1 MKPIKANSITQNTRN
16 RSPVSFRKGPV
27 DSTGPH
33 ARGPRS
39 SNPLRTHSTQ
49 LVNGIADRIE
59 IGVLFG
65 EFKPREHLIQDQ
77 IAERYGVERNVIR
90 AALRKL
96 EERSVIEHF
105 PNRGALVKEM
115 TAKNAKD
122 LYQLRFLLESRA
134 AEMAAA
140 RVTPEIIRQLDMLN
154 EEMKKNLNK
163 GELRGF
169 TLAHEKFH
177 QRIFETADNSYLL
190 KTIKDLRSASAS
202 IRNFS
207 YSRYSLADTKNQ
219 LFDEHRQ
226 MINCLKEG
234 KVDEASVLARN
245 HIKAGLNHYLRN
257 FFPQEPL
264 ID

>member
-1 MKPIKANSITQNTRN
+1 MPAS
-16 RSPVSFRKGPV
+16 SRKEPAEFAR
-27 DSTGPH
+27 PR
-33 ARGPRS
+33 ARGPE
-39 SNPLRTHSTQ
+39 PHKAQRTHSTQ
-49 LVNGIADRIE
+49 LVNEIADRIE
-59 IGVLFG
+59 IGVIFG
-65 EFKPREHLIQDQ
+65 EFRPREHLVQDQ
-77 IAERYGVERNVIR
+77 LAERYGAERNVIR
-90 AALRKL
+90 AALKKL

-115 TAKNAKD
+115 TAKSAKD
-122 LYQLRFLLESRA
+122 LYQLRFLVESRA

-140 RVTPEIIRQLDMLN
+140 LITPQIIRQLEVLN
-154 EEMKKNLNK
+154 EEMKKGLKK
-163 GELRGF
+163 GELRQF

-177 QRIFETADNSYLL
+177 QLIFETADNSYLL

-207 YSRYSLADTKNQ
+207 YSRYSLVDTKNQ

-226 MINCLKEG
+226 MIGCLEKGEAK
-234 KVDEASVLARN
+234 KVADLART

-264 ID
+264 IE

>member
-1 MKPIKANSITQNTRN
+1 MKPAKIHLKVENGRSRLPGRKRQGLGLGPNPPTQAKSIRKSLRINS
-16 RSPVSFRKGPV
+16 
-27 DSTGPH
+27 
-33 ARGPRS
+33 
-39 SNPLRTHSTQ
+39 THM
-49 LVNGIADRIE
+49 VNEIADKIE

-65 EFKPREHLIQDQ
+65 EYKPREHLVQDQ
-77 IAERYGVERNVIR
+77 LAERYGVERNVIR
-90 AALRKL
+90 AALKKL

-105 PNRGALVKEM
+105 PNKGSMVKEM

-122 LYQLRFLLESRA
+122 LYQLRFLVESKA
-134 AEMAAA
+134 AEMAGI
-140 RVTPEIIRQLDMLN
+140 RITLQILRQLTALQ
-154 EEMKKNLNK
+154 EEMKRDLKK

-177 QRIFETADNSYLL
+177 QIIFETADNSYLL

-207 YSRYSLADTKNQ
+207 YSRYSLADTKDQ

-226 MINCLKEG
+226 MIIFLGEG
-234 KVDEASVLARN
+234 KVEEVGELARN

-257 FFPQEPL
+257 FFPQEPQVE
-264 ID
+264 